1 MILKKNI
8 IKIATI
14 LPYKENYT
22 KNNASAVSL
31 WVSEFFNKSKFKKN
45 NIIYGNTSGKDYLTE
60 NYKNIFLKNLNS
72 RFKST
77 TTEYTNKLIDQIKNI
92 DFDIIEIHN
101 RPLIFKQLQLRLD
114 IKSKYII
121 YFHNDPLSMSGSK
134 TTQERENILKN
145 CHKLIFISEWVKK
158 RFFLNIDNKLLNK
171 SNIIYHSVNRLKI
184 KKKNK
189 YITFVGKLNHAKG
202 YDIYKDAILKILDEF
217 QDWKAFSI
225 GDESRRQIY
234 INHKQHKELGFM
246 SHMKTLDFFN
256 KSEIAVIP
264 SRWEEPFGR
273 TSLEASSV
281 GCATIISGRGGLKE
295 TTDHAIIL
303 KKNNAQNLYYEL
315 KKLILNKK
323 KRVEIQNFSRKN
335 VKHLITK
342 NTKLID
348 DIRHSIIPYF
358 NFGIIKKKLRIVN
371 IYNAGQK
378 LNHRLVNISLGKKF
392 TNGFIRNGHDVLDV
406 SDRDFIKANKFTNLF
421 NRKINFQKYLID
433 TFKNYNPDF
442 LLFGHSN
449 NINIDTINEL
459 KSINKNLVISQW
471 NEDPIMS
478 NLDYSKKNISN
489 INLYSDIVD
498 HNFITTHPSIAKKKI
513 NSKNLHFFFI
523 PVDANIEQYDVYNMN
538 TKSDLFYAMSH
549 GVNRSTLIRGIEDSR
564 SKFLNRLIKKIPN
577 IAYDFYGY
585 DDKQPIWGNNFN
597 NAIINSKMGLNL
609 SRGKPTKHYS
619 SNRIASLIGNGLLT
633 FIDEKVEM
641 NSFFNPKEI
650 VFYSTIDDLADKINF
665 FSRND
670 VLRKK
675 IAKNGKKKYF
685 KLFNEKKITKYI
697 LDVSIGNNAKL
708 I

>member
-246 SHMKTLDFFN
+246 SHVKTLDFFN

-348 DIRHSIIPYF
+348 GIRHSIIPYF

-549 GVNRSTLIRGIEDSR
+549 GVNRSTLIRGTEDSR

>member
-101 RPLIFKQLQLRLD
+101 RPLIFKQLQLKLD

>member
-246 SHMKTLDFFN
+246 SHIKTLDFFN

-348 DIRHSIIPYF
+348 GIRHSIIPYF

>member
-101 RPLIFKQLQLRLD
+101 RPLIFKQLQLKLD

-217 QDWKAFSI
+217 QDWEAFSI

-433 TFKNYNPDF
+433 SFKNYNPDF